1 MALPN
6 KLLDW
11 LDARTGWRTGRK
23 ALLEEPIQAGV
34 GWHPF
39 ANMPA
44 FGDTLTPEEIT
55 ALVDYLGKRK

>member
-6 KLLDW
+6 TLLDW

-34 GWHPF
+34 G
-39 ANMPA
+39 
-44 FGDTLTPEEIT
+44 
-55 ALVDYLGKRK
+55 